1 MKLARIFISLLTLL
15 LISCSEQNHEA
26 HQQESL
32 APEHVQ
38 HSSKMPT
45 DTLGNMSLNQEQRWL
60 MDEHTRAIFLEMAIS
75 FANYDHSAM
84 DSDDLKKVGAN
95 LQTDIDTLIQGCTM
109 TEEAH
114 DQLHIFLTG
123 YIPAVTALTENGQL
137 EDAKK
142 VAHYLNG
149 YQHYF
154 Q

>member
-1 MKLARIFISLLTLL
+1 MKLTGIVISLLALL
-15 LISCSEQNHEA
+15 LISCSEQNHDS

-32 APEHVQ
+32 DTQ
-38 HSSKMPT
+38 HSEQSAN
-45 DTLGNMSLNQEQRWL
+45 TLADMSLNQDQKWL
-60 MDEHTRAIFLEMAIS
+60 MDAHTRAIFSEMASS
-75 FANYDHSAM
+75 FSSVDHSTM
-84 DSDDLKKVGAN
+84 ESDDLKKMGVS

-109 TEEAH
+109 VEKAH

-123 YIPAVTALTENGQL
+123 YIPAVIALAESGQL

>member
-1 MKLARIFISLLTLL
+1 MKLTRLFISLILVSLF

-26 HQQESL
+26 HQQESQHN
-32 APEHVQ
+32 EH
-38 HSSKMPT
+38 SITSN
-45 DTLGNMSLNQEQRWL
+45 DTLTEMGLNHDQKWM
-60 MDEHTRAIFLEMAIS
+60 MDKHTRISFSEMATS
-75 FANYDHSAM
+75 FFTVDHSTM
-84 DSDDLKKVGAN
+84 NNNDWKKMGAN

-123 YIPAVTALTENGQL
+123 YIPAVTALAEKGQL

-142 VAHYLNG
+142 VAHYLKG
-149 YQHYF
+149 YEQFF